1 MCVCVG
7 CVCVCVCVCIHVCVC
22 VCVYVCVS
30 MCVCVQV
37 NVCECKSMC
46 GCNVWGGWGVGGV
59 LKVLQATV
67 QVFSKFLM
75 YNYRVHFYNT
85 VSLVVMRRRY
95 RYGG

>member
-1 MCVCVG
+1 M
-7 CVCVCVCVCIHVCVC
+7 
-22 VCVYVCVS
+22 
-30 MCVCVQV
+30 
-37 NVCECKSMC
+37 
-46 GCNVWGGWGVGGV
+46 WGGWGVGGGGGV

>member
-1 MCVCVG
+1 MSASPCVDACVRG
-7 CVCVCVCVCIHVCVC
+7 V
-22 VCVYVCVS
+22 
-30 MCVCVQV
+30 
-37 NVCECKSMC
+37 
-46 GCNVWGGWGVGGV
+46 GVGGV

-75 YNYRVHFYNT
+75 YNYRVRFYNT